1 MKLGYKL
8 SLLAFAIGLSG
19 CAGNTPLSRNV
30 VVDPPAHPLNELRS
44 IAVEARD
51 ELRLLA
57 KVVDAKNAPSLT
69 PEQHVQK
76 EYQATHVPVGF
87 ERNAKFS
94 YTGPATKA
102 ANALAD
108 ITGYKFRTLGEP
120 LPNEP
125 WVTINIDNL
134 PLNEALKE
142 VGMQTGT
149 AMRLEIHEASRLMVL
164 VYKK

>member
-1 MKLGYKL
+1 MKLGLKL
-8 SLLAFAIGLSG
+8 SVLALAVGLAG
-19 CAGNTPLSRNV
+19 CAGHTPVSRMV

-69 PEQHVQK
+69 PEQHVQE

-87 ERNAKFS
+87 ERNAQFS
-94 YTGPATKA
+94 YTGPASKA
-102 ANALAD
+102 ASALAQVA
-108 ITGYKFRTLGEP
+108 GYKFRTLGEP

-125 WVTINIDNL
+125 WVTIRINNL

-142 VGMQTGT
+142 IGVQTGT
-149 AMRLEIHEASRLMVL
+149 AIRLEIHEASRLMVL